1 MGWLRRYER
10 FWREKLDALEA
21 FFNGLRKGADA
32 AKPVAGGVPDR
43 GTGEDKN
50 KS

>member
-21 FFNGLRKGADA
+21 FFTGSRKGAEPG
-32 AKPVAGGVPDR
+32 KPAGEV
-43 GTGEDKN
+43 DKDKL

>member
-21 FFNGLRKGADA
+21 FFNGSRRKPEPP
-32 AKPVAGGVPDR
+32 KPALGC
-43 GTGEDKN
+43 GEKDKD